1 MFGVSYLEALVLLFV
16 AALIF
21 KPGDIIKIVNFLRD
35 LYAKILENLELFR
48 RQLSKKEILGDDFE
62 EVADKKDKNSL

>member
-48 RQLSKKEILGDDFE
+48 RQLSKKEILGDDFK
-62 EVADKKDKNSL
+62 EVTDKK

>member
-21 KPGDIIKIVNFLRD
+21 KPGDVIKIVNFSRD